1 MKILKLSLI
10 LRINEKLTEIFKVE
24 DKAQKKEILKTT
36 LKLKVNQRYKSAIGQ
51 IGGRLGNI
59 KLDSQESPNW

>member
-24 DKAQKKEILKTT
+24 DKAQFSKKRNSKNNPQ
-36 LKLKVNQRYKSAIGQ
+36 VKS
-51 IGGRLGNI
+51 
-59 KLDSQESPNW
+59 